1 MIKMLQVPV
10 TLVLIFSLMGCGT
23 ANNDNVNNDK
33 TDNGT
38 ETNTNDN
45 AKNNNAS
52 NGGNTND
59 KEGNTASDHQVDVSE

>member
-10 TLVLIFSLMGCGT
+10 TLLLIFSLMGCGT
-23 ANNDNVNNDK
+23 ANNDDGNNDK

-45 AKNNNAS
+45 ANNDKAS
-52 NGGNTND
+52 NSGDTND
-59 KEGNTASDHQVDVSE
+59 KEGNTAE